1 MSPLANLRLVSET
14 ARRPAVIVGTSSDRI
29 GTPTGQSF
37 YVTLS
42 KDLEREIGLPVAPYV
57 GAAYGTYED
66 ELRAIGGI
74 NVHLARGLSS
84 LVIFDGVHVHP
95 TMTYAW
101 GRFGVSLLLVRARD
115 PGVSVN
121 VRF

>member
-1 MSPLANLRLVSET
+1 VSET

-42 KDLEREIGLPVAPYV
+42 KDLEREIALPVAPYV

-74 NVHLARGLSS
+74 NVRLARGLSA
-84 LVIFDGVHVHP
+84 LVIYDGVHVHP

-101 GRFGVSLLLVRARD
+101 GSFGVSLLLVRARD